1 MLSSA
6 FFFGGWLGP
15 HSMLFDML
23 TGQLLVVNACCDL
36 YSFWFLCAAGF
47 VFCLLVRHSR
57 KEHVHDMGE
66 RAMC

>member
-23 TGQLLVVNACCDL
+23 TGQLLVVNACCDF
-36 YSFWFLCAAGF
+36 YSFLVFVCSRLCFLP
-47 VFCLLVRHSR
+47 L
-57 KEHVHDMGE
+57 GE
-66 RAMC
+66 T